1 MSLILLSESRFH
13 CITFIFPELYGL
25 PVLRF
30 PRGNRIEN
38 RNPKFFMDHYS
49 FQQIH
54 LSVEQKL
61 ETCVTEMVRSGI
73 YCDYLYVPTLCF
85 VDVIHIHI

>member
-1 MSLILLSESRFH
+1 MFSESRFN
-13 CITFIFPELYGL
+13 CITFIFTELYGL

-30 PRGNRIEN
+30 PRRNRTEN
-38 RNPKFFMDHYS
+38 RDLKFFVDYDS

-61 ETCVTEMVRSGI
+61 ETGVTEMVRSGI
-73 YCDYLYVPTLCF
+73 YRDYLYVPAFCF
-85 VDVIHIHI
+85 VDIILIHI